1 MIVCDSSRKPLIFFH
16 LVLGRNVTD
25 ALIFT
30 KSTESTTRL
39 VRLFNFFQK
48 EYIAHDHQS
57 LYVASAYSSD
67 LLVSDRK
74 TILEQFKAQRIN
86 M

>member
-1 MIVCDSSRKPLIFFH
+1 MIICDSSRKPLIFFH

-48 EYIAHDHQS
+48 EYVTHDHRS

-74 TILEQFKAQRIN
+74 AILEQFKAQRIN

>member
-16 LVLGRNVTD
+16 LVLRHDVTD

-39 VRLFNFFQK
+39 VRLFDFFQK
-48 EYIAHDHQS
+48 EYGAHDHRA

-67 LLVSDRK
+67 LLVSDRRA
-74 TILEQFKAQRIN
+74 ILERFKAQRIN